1 MSTPTPAGDVGF
13 QLAST
18 LLGYMLT
25 RMVAAGCEPGKS
37 FVADGASVPAEDCC
51 QGVAWTR
58 VAQAMPTDGSGNQYG
73 DMRNAPQGPS
83 GHQLT
88 LEAGM
93 LRCTPI
99 LDDLGNAPPAAEYT
113 AAALLNSLDRDALR
127 KAILWD
133 LPASIGAVGADGFI
147 PSEWQPIDA
156 GGCGGGFMTVRI
168 GTTMVL

>member
-1 MSTPTPAGDVGF
+1 MSTPTPAGDAAF
-13 QLAST
+13 QLAT
-18 LLGYMLT
+18 ALLGHMLA
-25 RMVAAGCEPGKS
+25 RMEAAGCGPGKS
-37 FVADGASVPAEDCC
+37 FVADGQTVPGEDCC
-51 QGVAWTR
+51 EGVAWTR
-58 VAQAMPTDGSGNQYG
+58 VAQVMPTDGSGNQYA

-83 GHQLT
+83 GHQLL

-127 KAILWD
+127 KAILFD
-133 LPASIGAVGADGFI
+133 LPANIVAVGADGFI
-147 PSEWQPIDA
+147 PSEWTPIEA